1 MANSSVGTRRD
12 IDPVHDPAYLDALK
26 AEGKAA
32 ATDDYSTYLH
42 GMDEV
47 IGSMEKEKSADEATL
62 KACAA
67 EHAQ

>member
-1 MANSSVGTRRD
+1 MR
-12 IDPVHDPAYLDALK
+12 L
-26 AEGKAA
+26 
-32 ATDDYSTYLH
+32 STYLH

-62 KACAA
+62 EPCAA

>member
-1 MANSSVGTRRD
+1 M
-12 IDPVHDPAYLDALK
+12 HDASYLDALK
-26 AEGKAA
+26 TSGKAA
-32 ATDDYSTYLH
+32 GGDDYSTYLH

-47 IGSMEKEKSADEATL
+47 IGSMEKEKTADEATL